1 MTDENTDADVE
12 SGTDPDT
19 QTDTDPDTDRDIPDT
34 DVDDTAVIEDSSAPL
49 TNNKRL
55 RTLVFR
61 VLPALVVLLG
71 AGAGL
76 LRWQDSSHR
85 TIDNARTESVAAAR
99 EATMAILSYKADSV
113 EQDLGSA
120 RDRLTGS
127 FLNSFTDLINK
138 VVIPGAREKK
148 ISVAA
153 KVSAAASV
161 SATTKHAVALVFVDQ
176 TVVIGGG
183 APSGSASSVRVT
195 LDKVD
200 DRWLVSGFDPV

>member
-12 SGTDPDT
+12 SGTDLG
-19 QTDTDPDTDRDIPDT
+19 TDPETNRDISDT
-34 DVDDTAVIEDSSAPL
+34 DVDNTAVIEDSSAPL

-55 RTLVFR
+55 RTLAFR

-76 LRWQDSSHR
+76 LRWQDTSHR

-99 EATMAILSYKADSV
+99 EATVAILSYKADSV

-127 FLNSFTDLINK
+127 FLDSFTDLINK
-138 VVIPGAREKK
+138 VVIPGARGKK

-153 KVSAAASV
+153 KVTAAASV

-176 TVVIGGG
+176 TVAVGAG
-183 APSGSASSVRVT
+183 APRRSASSVRVT

>member
-1 MTDENTDADVE
+1 MTDENTDAAVE
-12 SGTDPDT
+12 SGTDL
-19 QTDTDPDTDRDIPDT
+19 DTDPETDRDIPDT

-55 RTLVFR
+55 RTIAFR

-76 LRWQDSSHR
+76 LLWQDSSHR

-99 EATMAILSYKADSV
+99 DATVAILSYKADSV

-127 FLNSFTDLINK
+127 FLDSFTDLINK
-138 VVIPGAREKK
+138 VVIPGARGKK

-153 KVSAAASV
+153 KVTAAASV

-176 TVVIGGG
+176 TVVVGGG